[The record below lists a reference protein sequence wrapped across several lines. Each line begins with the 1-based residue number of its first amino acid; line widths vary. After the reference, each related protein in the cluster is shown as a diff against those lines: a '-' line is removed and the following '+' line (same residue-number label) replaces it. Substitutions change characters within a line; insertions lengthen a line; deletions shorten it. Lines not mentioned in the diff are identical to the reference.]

1 MYIILYLFLES
12 EWFNLRKKLE
22 SSNIKANDE
31 MRISAESK
39 ISECKKLL
47 DQGEIDSTLSCLGE
61 TDEIIENLRR
71 RI

>member
-1 MYIILYLFLES
+1 MTEEASLSHSVKNYLQ
-12 EWFNLRKKLE
+12 N
-22 SSNIKANDE
+22 NIKANDK